1 MPCHAAMI
9 EKPVTLKPD
18 VTVEKALKELKKKKI
33 DTAAVVDEDGVI
45 VGIFSVNSLMKN
57 LLPVTVAVND
67 GIQLDVKMPAAPG
80 IAKRLK
86 KVYPLPVSQLLD
98 RDFTA
103 VYPETPVWEAIN
115 ALVMNK
121 LPIFVVEN
129 ENNKFLGM
137 IDFQSALAELQR
149 LQESEG

>member
-33 DTAAVVDEDGVI
+33 DTAAVVDDDGVMI
-45 VGIFSVNSLMKN
+45 GVFSVNSLIKN
-57 LLPVTVAVND
+57 LLPVSVAVND

-86 KVYPLPVSQLLD
+86 KVYPVTIDQLME
-98 RDFTA
+98 RKFEF
-103 VYPETPVWEAIN
+103 VYPETPIWEAIN
-115 ALVMNK
+115 LLVLNK

-137 IDFQSALAELQR
+137 IDFQSTPY
-149 LQESEG
+149 